1 MADNFRDALDENQS
15 DQAIY
20 RLCYGIALIVLGFVL
35 VWAFT
40 WVDENGIGPAI
51 LVYLMWVAA
60 QWWLPPLCWI
70 AGLGFIGLA
79 VFDFTSVRN
88 RKQARKNE

>member
-1 MADNFRDALDENQS
+1 MIQHRGLLLNVYGGRAL
-15 DQAIY
+15 Y
-20 RLCYGIALIVLGFVL
+20 HLL